1 MLLNELAL
9 SIIRDKPLLGVG
21 LNTFGKVME
30 NYDTYHFAP
39 GNVVHNVYLLLAAEN
54 GIFAPLAFL
63 WFILAVIRQ
72 GVRGMRLPS
81 PYMAMTATAIL
92 GGLGGLWL
100 QMLLEILVT
109 GPPIQVF
116 WFFTGLLVAMN
127 RLQQPDVAV
136 TSR

>member
-1 MLLNELAL
+1 
-9 SIIRDKPLLGVG
+9 
-21 LNTFGKVME
+21 
-30 NYDTYHFAP
+30 
-39 GNVVHNVYLLLAAEN
+39 VYLLLAAEN